1 VADRPLRHAESFGW
15 ANSWVLPRRGEVV
28 LRYDDQWP
36 TRLMIAGQ
44 AVLWLVVAVVGW
56 TGRRRRVPV
65 AGPRLGRAE
74 RREQADERRRARD
87 AMRDR
92 RRRDDLDDDF
102 WAQA

>member
-1 VADRPLRHAESFGW
+1 
-15 ANSWVLPRRGEVV
+15 
-28 LRYDDQWP
+28 
-36 TRLMIAGQ
+36 
-44 AVLWLVVAVVGW
+44 
-56 TGRRRRVPV
+56 VPV